1 MLRFLLALALLPVAT
16 TPAHADPIITPLI
29 AGALVSGLGVGAA
42 TATIIAQGVLIGVG
56 LGLSILSQMLFRPAQ
71 PKPSDGQT
79 VIRQSTAPR
88 QRSYGRVKV
97 AGSYMFA
104 NTQAGVLHRVFAMGQ
119 GEIDAVEE
127 HWIDDTLVTVEL
139 VGNTVTTP
147 KYNVGGSSKVRIEW
161 EEGAVAGYRFLLL
174 EAAFPGVW
182 TSDHL
187 GKGIP
192 KAYMLMHQVKAE
204 QMSDMFP
211 RLADTLYRQV
221 QRGALV
227 PSVSGGVIGASSWSE
242 NPVRCILDFMIHPDG
257 FRIPQAQIEAAIDY
271 WEDAIAICDEAIP
284 LNAGGTEPRYR
295 LWNTYRF
302 DERPADVLARFL
314 QCCDGQIFPTPNGG
328 IGIRVGK
335 WEAPTVTIDDDAI
348 LAFSEVRRGSDIL
361 ATANTIR
368 ARYTSPLH
376 DYQETDADPWIDAAD
391 VTARGEFVADFEFYC
406 SPSHTQTR
414 RLMKIAAARLNPDWA
429 GSMVCNLRGLML
441 MGERFFTI
449 DCAELN
455 LLIDAELVQLEQI
468 WEGNTITGARIEW
481 RSANEAAYDWDET
494 VEEGESPPLP
504 APIVPER
511 DIPVPGG
518 FGASQSG
525 LSVILTW
532 STPPEDYLLVE
543 ARYKRTADPDWIP
556 WGVTDGIDTVVIG
569 PLTEGQEYEFQIRFR
584 SDVTERVGDWT
595 ASEVLTI
602 AEPDEIGAGG
612 GDVVGAGGGN
622 TLGAGV

>member
-1 MLRFLLALALLPVAT
+1 MPFAIVPFIVAGFT
-16 TPAHADPIITPLI
+16 AI
-29 AGALVSGLGVGAA
+29 GVGAA
-42 TATIIAQGVLIGVG
+42 TATILAQGVLIAVG
-56 LGLSILSQMLFRPAQ
+56 LGLSLLSQMLFRPAQ

-79 VIRQSTAPR
+79 LIRQSTAPR
-88 QRSYGRVKV
+88 FRSYGRVKV
-97 AGSYMFA
+97 GGVLMFA
-104 NTQAGVLHRVFAMGQ
+104 NTKAGILHRVIAMGS

-127 HWIDDTLVTVEL
+127 HWIDDVLVTVD
-139 VGNTVTTP
+139 GSGAVTTP
-147 KYNVGGSSKVRIEW
+147 KYVTDGGKARIEFRL
-161 EEGAVAGYRFLLL
+161 G
-174 EAAFPGVW
+174 EAAPPPYTALIADFPTLW
-182 TSDHL
+182 TTDHL

-192 KAYMLMHQVKAE
+192 SAYFLQHQVKAE
-204 QMSDMFP
+204 QMSDMWP
-211 RLADTLYRQV
+211 NLANTGYRQV
-221 QRGALV
+221 QRGAKV
-227 PSVSGGVIGASSWSE
+227 PSVSGGVIGAASWSD

-257 FRIPQAQIEAAIDY
+257 FRIPQAQIDAAIDY
-271 WEDAIAICDEAIP
+271 WEDAIAICDEAIA

-335 WEAPTVTIDDDAI
+335 WETPVVTIDDDAI
-348 LAFSEVRRGSDIL
+348 LAFSEVRRGADIL

-368 ARYTSPLH
+368 ARYTSPDH
-376 DYQETDADPWIDAAD
+376 DYQETEADPWIDAGDVAD
-391 VTARGEFVADFEFYC
+391 RGEFAADFEFYC

-441 MGERFFTI
+441 MGERFFII
-449 DCAELN
+449 DCAELGLN
-455 LLIDAELVQLEQI
+455 ITAEVVQLEQI
-468 WEGNTITGARIEW
+468 LEGNTITGVKVEW

-494 VEEGESPPLP
+494 TEEGESPPLP
-504 APIVPER
+504 PAIVPER

-518 FGASQSG
+518 FGAAQSG

-532 STPPEDYLLVE
+532 ATPPEDYLLVDV
-543 ARYKRTADPDWIP
+543 RYKRTADLDWIP
-556 WGVTDGIDTVVIG
+556 WPTSDGIDTVAIG
-569 PLTEGQEYEFQIRFR
+569 PLVEGEEYEFQIRHR
-584 SDVTERVGDWT
+584 SEVTDRVSDWM

-602 AEPDEIGAGG
+602 GEPDEIGAGG
-612 GDVVGAGGGN
+612 GDVIGVGGSN

>member
-1 MLRFLLALALLPVAT
+1 MAFAVPF
-16 TPAHADPIITPLI
+16 I
-29 AGALVSGLGVGAA
+29 AAGFTAIGVGAA
-42 TATIIAQGVLIGVG
+42 TATILAQGVLIAVG
-56 LGLSILSQMLFRPAQ
+56 LGLSLLSTMLFRPAQ

-79 VIRQSTAPR
+79 LIRQSTAPR

-104 NTQAGVLHRVFAMGQ
+104 NTQTGVLHRVFAMGS
-119 GEIDAVEE
+119 GEIDEVEE

-147 KYNVGGSSKVRIEW
+147 KYNVGGSSKVRLEW
-161 EEGAVAGYRFLLL
+161 ELGSAAGYQFLLL

-204 QMSDMFP
+204 QINDMFP

-227 PSVSGGVIGASSWSE
+227 PSVSGGVIGAASWSD
-242 NPVRCILDFMIHPDG
+242 NPARCILDFMIHADG
-257 FRIPQAQIEAAIDY
+257 FRIPQAQIAAAIDY

-314 QCCDGQIFPTPNGG
+314 QCCDGQVFPTPNGG

-335 WEAPTVTIDDDAI
+335 WETPAVTIDDDAI
-348 LAFSEVRRGSDIL
+348 LAFSEVRRGADIL

-368 ARYTSPLH
+368 ARYTSPDH
-376 DYQETDADPWIDAAD
+376 DYQETDADPWIDAGDVAD
-391 VTARGEFVADFEFYC
+391 RGEFVADFEFYC

-429 GSMVCNLRGLML
+429 GTMVCNLRGLML
-441 MGERFFTI
+441 MGERFFI
-449 DCAELN
+449 INCAELGLN
-455 LLIDAELVQLEQI
+455 ITAELVKLDQI
-468 WEGNTITGARIEW
+468 FEGNTITGVQVEW

-494 VEEGESPPLP
+494 TEEGEAPPLP
-504 APIVPER
+504 PPIVPER

-518 FGASQSG
+518 FGVAPFEVSA
-525 LSVILTW
+525 ILTW

-543 ARYKRTADPDWIP
+543 VRYKRTADVDWLP
-556 WGVTDGIDTVVIG
+556 WGVSDGVDGVVVG
-569 PLTEGQEYEFQIRFR
+569 PLVEGEEYEFQIRHR
-584 SDVTERVGDWT
+584 SDTTDRVSDWT
-595 ASEVLTI
+595 ASETLTI
-602 AEPDEIGAGG
+602 SVHDEIGAGSG
-612 GDVVGAGGGN
+612 NVIGAGGAN
-622 TLGAGV
+622 TIGAGF

>member
-1 MLRFLLALALLPVAT
+1 MLLLALALLLGFAA
-16 TPAHADPIITPLI
+16 PAYADPIVTPLI

-42 TATIIAQGVLIGVG
+42 TATFIAQGVLIAVG

-79 VIRQSTAPR
+79 VIRVSTAPR

-104 NTQAGVLHRVFAMGQ
+104 NTKAGTLHRVFAMGQ

-147 KYNVGGSSKVRIEW
+147 KYAPGGQSKVRIEW
-161 EEGAVAGYRFLLL
+161 DLGGAAGYRFLLL

-187 GKGIP
+187 GKGVA
-192 KAYMLMHQVKAE
+192 KAYMLMHQVKSE

-221 QRGALV
+221 QRGAKV
-227 PSVSGGVIGASSWSE
+227 PLGVTGGVIGARVWSD
-242 NPVRCILDFMIHPDG
+242 NAARIILDYLIHPDG
-257 FRIPQAQIEAAIDY
+257 MRIPEATILAAADYWDAAINDC
-271 WEDAIAICDEAIP
+271 EDLIP
-284 LNAGGTEPRYR
+284 LNAGGTEIRYR
-295 LWNTYRF
+295 IWNTYRY

-314 QCCDGQIFPTPNGG
+314 AACDAQLFPTPNGG
-328 IGIRVGK
+328 IGIRIGK
-335 WEAPTVTIDDDAI
+335 WETPTVTIDDDAI
-348 LAFSEVRRGSDIL
+348 LAFSEVRHGADIL

-368 ARYTSPLH
+368 ARYTSPDH

-391 VTARGEFVADFEFYC
+391 VTVRGEFVADFEFYC

-429 GSMVCNLRGLML
+429 GSTTCNLRGLML
-441 MGERFFTI
+441 MGERFFILNTSELGLNI
-449 DCAELN
+449 TAEV
-455 LLIDAELVQLEQI
+455 VQLEQI
-468 WEGNTITGARIEW
+468 WEGNTITGCRIEW

-494 VEEGESPPLP
+494 TEEGESPPIP
-504 APIVPER
+504 PPIVPER

-518 FGASQSG
+518 FSAAQSG

-543 ARYKRTADPDWIP
+543 AQYKRTADADWIP

-569 PLTEGQEYEFQIRFR
+569 PLVEGQEYEFQIRFR
-584 SDVTERVGDWT
+584 SDVTDRVGDWT

-602 AEPDEIGAGG
+602 AAPDEIGAGG
-612 GDVVGAGGGN
+612 GDIIGAGGGD